1 MSQDW
6 KTILLTPRK
15 SVSQKIPVQVV
26 NVFKPATNNN
36 PDSSKAT
43 MKKYKDED
51 GNIDEVPIKIDKS
64 FGLEMQKARMRLN
77 LTQEKLANALSL
89 PVSVINKYEK
99 GQGIKVDS
107 NISKIKK
114 FLDI

>member
-6 KTILLTPRK
+6 KTILLTPK
-15 SVSQKIPVQVV
+15 KNTPPKQVQVV

-36 PDSSKAT
+36 VDPSKAT
-43 MKKYKDED
+43 MKKYVDEE
-51 GNIDEVPIKIDKS
+51 GNVEQVPIKRDKN
-64 FGLEMQKARMRLN
+64 FGLEMQQARTRLN
-77 LTQEKLANALSL
+77 LTQKQLANALSL
-89 PVSVINKYEK
+89 PVSIINDYEK
-99 GQGIKVDS
+99 GQGVRVGA